1 MSHAESTHPFS
12 RRRGGS
18 ATALAASFFA
28 RLARGWRFA
37 VETIIE
43 ARTMEM
49 EYRRKNRR
57 SYHDW

>member
-1 MSHAESTHPFS
+1 MSHAETAHPFG
-12 RRRGGS
+12 RRGAVTGFV
-18 ATALAASFFA
+18 ASLFA
-28 RLARGWRFA
+28 GIARGWRFA
-37 VETIIE
+37 IDTIIE